1 MSIKLDKTSK
11 LYDSKI
17 VIDKISL
24 EIFSGEILG
33 LVGPNGAGKTTL
45 LNLMAGDYS
54 SFSGQI
60 YYENIP
66 LNKHTF
72 LERAMY
78 RSVMSQSQ
86 EIIFDFTVK
95 EIIEM
100 GIVGGFGIDYGKKTW
115 NNFQEVIEVLELE
128 KFLNRSIRKLSGGER
143 QRVHIARSLIQ
154 IWNSSEYTKPKF
166 LLLDEPTSNLDL
178 RQEIKFL
185 DFIKN
190 ETKKGLGVM
199 IIFHDLN
206 LTAHYADK
214 VAILSNGK
222 IFKWGVPL
230 EVLTPISLK
239 NVYDVDMS
247 VTTKPF
253 RIFHF

>member
-1 MSIKLDKTSK
+1 M
-11 LYDSKI
+11 
-17 VIDKISL
+17 
-24 EIFSGEILG
+24 
-33 LVGPNGAGKTTL
+33 
-45 LNLMAGDYS
+45 
-54 SFSGQI
+54 
-60 YYENIP
+60 
-66 LNKHTF
+66 
-72 LERAMY
+72 
-78 RSVMSQSQ
+78 
-86 EIIFDFTVK
+86 
-95 EIIEM
+95 
-100 GIVGGFGIDYGKKTW
+100 
-115 NNFQEVIEVLELE
+115 
-128 KFLNRSIRKLSGGER
+128 
-143 QRVHIARSLIQ
+143 
-154 IWNSSEYTKPKF
+154 
-166 LLLDEPTSNLDL
+166 DL

-222 IFKWGVPL
+222 ISKWGVPL

-247 VTTKPF
+247 ITTKPF

>member
-66 LNKHTF
+66 LHKHTF

-95 EIIEM
+95 NIIDEFKKV
-100 GIVGGFGIDYGKKTW
+100 GLDTAKSILEQDLEDLVKRTDLEEETIVD
-115 NNFQEVIEVLELE
+115 V
-128 KFLNRSIRKLSGGER
+128 RK
-143 QRVHIARSLIQ
+143 
-154 IWNSSEYTKPKF
+154 
-166 LLLDEPTSNLDL
+166 
-178 RQEIKFL
+178 
-185 DFIKN
+185 
-190 ETKKGLGVM
+190 
-199 IIFHDLN
+199 
-206 LTAHYADK
+206 
-214 VAILSNGK
+214 ILSEEFDEN
-222 IFKWGVPL
+222 
-230 EVLTPISLK
+230 
-239 NVYDVDMS
+239 N
-247 VTTKPF
+247 
-253 RIFHF
+253 

>member
-72 LERAMY
+72 LERATY

-100 GIVGGFGIDYGKKTW
+100 GIVGGFGIDYGKKIW

-222 IFKWGVPL
+222 ISKWGVPL

-247 VTTKPF
+247 ITTKPF